1 MPGPCLKNETCLL
14 RFPELQLHRTAK
26 RPFNRECAGASQ
38 AQPVDKSSANAVLL
52 RVFEHCHRRRF
63 LHEEMTARDLFQR
76 LLRGTEPEFGGKINT
91 WKKRNKPSFLGISIE
106 QPVTFWHS
114 LPPLSI
120 NTGNPQE
127 ISLWSFRKEHGM
139 ARWSS
144 RLRRNTNN
152 QGESIWEPSPLLQAM
167 EQPWL
172 RKMLRKCSL
181 MVQQSNKNTFVM
193 VLWQSLA
200 WRLLWSW
207 FIIFYHDII
216 GHGCLVKEC
225 LFEYSSLGL
234 ITDASLRRTSSLRS
248 KGWVKSHPSFIEAL
262 PESAETPNVL
272 RSPCWDMVT

>member
-1 MPGPCLKNETCLL
+1 MPGPCLKDETCFL

-26 RPFNRECAGASQ
+26 RPFKRECAGASQ

-76 LLRGTEPEFGGKINT
+76 LLRRTETEFGAKLTHG
-91 WKKRNKPSFLGISIE
+91 RS
-106 QPVTFWHS
+106 VTSLHFFVFQLNREWHFDIP
-114 LPPLSI
+114 LPPFSI

-127 ISLWSFRKEHGM
+127 ISLWSFRKEPGM

-172 RKMLRKCSL
+172 RKMLRKC
-181 MVQQSNKNTFVM
+181 
-193 VLWQSLA
+193 
-200 WRLLWSW
+200 
-207 FIIFYHDII
+207 
-216 GHGCLVKEC
+216 G
-225 LFEYSSLGL
+225 
-234 ITDASLRRTSSLRS
+234 
-248 KGWVKSHPSFIEAL
+248 
-262 PESAETPNVL
+262 ESI
-272 RSPCWDMVT
+272 D